1 VTTIVCFGDSNTW
14 GCEPRTDLSLPPA
27 RYPRGDRWPDVLA
40 AHLGDGTNVIP
51 EGLNG
56 RTTCF
61 DDPVEGEDRN
71 GRRSLLPCLETHHPV
86 DLLII
91 MLGVNDLKVRFAATA
106 PTIAAGAASLAA
118 TAAASGFGPPGRPP
132 EVLLIAPPPTRVGE
146 VDRYLGH
153 FAGADERS
161 AGFAESFRA
170 TARLAGVHFLDAGA
184 HIRSSERDGIHLEAD
199 AHHRLGAAVAG
210 WISATLDL
218 ER

>member
-1 VTTIVCFGDSNTW
+1 MTTIVCFGDSNTW

-27 RYPRGDRWPDVLA
+27 RHPRGDRWPDVLA
-40 AHLGDGTNVIP
+40 AHLGAGISVVA

-61 DDPVEGEDRN
+61 DDPIEGDDRN

-118 TAAASGFGPPGRPP
+118 TAAASSFGSGGRPP

-170 TARLAGVHFLDAGA
+170 AAGLAGVHFLDAGA
-184 HIRSSERDGIHLEAD
+184 HIRSSKRDGIHLEAE
-199 AHHRLGAAVAG
+199 AHHRLGAAIAE
-210 WISATLDL
+210 WISATLDV

>member
-1 VTTIVCFGDSNTW
+1 MKTIVCFGDSNTW
-14 GCEPRTDLSLPPA
+14 GCQPRTDLGLPPE
-27 RYPRGDRWPDVLA
+27 RHPRGDRWPDVLA
-40 AHLGDGTNVIP
+40 AHFGDGISVIP

-61 DDPVEGEDRN
+61 DDPIEGEDRN

-86 DLLII
+86 DLVII

-118 TAAASGFGPPGRPP
+118 TAAASGFGPPGRSP

-146 VDRYLGH
+146 MDRYLGH

-170 TARLAGVHFLDAGA
+170 AAGLAGVHFLDAGT

-199 AHHRLGAAVAG
+199 AHHRLGTAIAA